1 MKMLVIGGTR
11 FVGRHAVEQAVGRG
25 HEITMFHRG
34 ESEPGDGFPD
44 VEHVHGDRDGGL
56 SLLND
61 RTWEATLDTC
71 GYVPRVVRQ
80 SARLPGIAAGHYT
93 FVSSL
98 SVYPTTSLQAPRR
111 RRPGHGPSSSDTEG
125 TTGESYGPLKVAC
138 ESEVQSA
145 FPGRAHTER
154 LSAS

>member
-1 MKMLVIGGTR
+1 VPGPPVI
-11 FVGRHAVEQAVGRG
+11 
-25 HEITMFHRG
+25 
-34 ESEPGDGFPD
+34 
-44 VEHVHGDRDGGL
+44 HGDRDGGL

-145 FPGRAHTER
+145 FPGSSYGAVVRQLTNWRAPDDPR
-154 LSAS
+154 GSARVP